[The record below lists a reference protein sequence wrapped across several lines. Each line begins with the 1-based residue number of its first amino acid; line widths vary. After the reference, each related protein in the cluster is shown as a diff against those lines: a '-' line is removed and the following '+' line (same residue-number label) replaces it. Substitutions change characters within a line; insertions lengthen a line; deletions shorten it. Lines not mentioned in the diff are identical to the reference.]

1 VIPDG
6 RQHIEYTPTQVL
18 TEYLRWMPENRI
30 DGIAL
35 PSAQTGEKT
44 HVLFF
49 DSKAFADAD
58 RDPPGRPASFPAVPA
73 VNRAPA
79 LCRSLA
85 VRGVCEPCRAR
96 WPGRQ
101 LSALTALPIPVVV
114 AGIVVGA
121 GNPHKVLNDL
131 EEAMGWTRWTMRP
144 R

>member
-30 DGIAL
+30 DGIAR

-58 RDPPGRPASFPAVPA
+58 RDPPGRPASFRPSRQPIEHQPFAVP
-73 VNRAPA
+73 
-79 LCRSLA
+79 
-85 VRGVCEPCRAR
+85 
-96 WPGRQ
+96 WPSVGFA
-101 LSALTALPIPVVV
+101 SH
-114 AGIVVGA
+114 AGHDGQA
-121 GNPHKVLNDL
+121 GSYPL
-131 EEAMGWTRWTMRP
+131 
-144 R
+144 